1 MTFQSSPTG
10 QTEIRLSG
18 KLGAR
23 YKLAAGLLCLLA
35 VLVIGLIDY
44 VTGYEVSVMVFYAIP
59 VGLAAVY
66 VSPGY
71 AVLLGLAAVTLS
83 RSTDILSGMPYPGHA
98 VFFTNCAIPFA
109 FFLIL
114 IAALYLL
121 NQIREGLESTVEQR
135 NRSLL
140 QEMHE
145 RGRLERQV
153 IELSERE
160 HRRFGQELHELVT
173 HELASIA
180 IDAHLLARNRFDP
193 REEEAGR
200 AREIA
205 LKVDRALT
213 KARNIARGYFTLGF
227 DAAGFAEAL
236 REIAHRTQKATNI
249 PCHVHCADDLAI
261 GNEDATIQLFR
272 IAQEAVQNAARHADA
287 TQIIITFERRDDQFW
302 LIIEDNGKGLDATTS
317 GPTNGTGADAKP
329 PRKEKGL
336 GLSIM
341 AYRSSL
347 IGGKFLT
354 ELCPSGGTRVI
365 CTVPAAKLTR
375 QIATVAA

>member
-1 MTFQSSPTG
+1 MLCF
-10 QTEIRLSG
+10 
-18 KLGAR
+18 
-23 YKLAAGLLCLLA
+23 LCLLA
-35 VLVIGLIDY
+35 IGVVDYLIDY
-44 VTGYEVSVMVFYAIP
+44 PHLLLFFYAVP
-59 VGLAAVY
+59 VGFAAMY
-66 VSPGY
+66 VGPSV
-71 AVLLGLAAVTLS
+71 ATVFALLGILIS
-83 RSTDILSGMPYPGHA
+83 RATDLLSGMPYPGNE
-98 VFFTNCAIPFA
+98 VFIWNIVIPFS
-109 FFLIL
+109 FFIVM
-114 IAALYLL
+114 IFALYLL
-121 NQIREGLESTVEQR
+121 NCVRQGLETTVEQR
-135 NRSLL
+135 NKALL

-173 HELASIA
+173 HELSSIA
-180 IDAHLLARNRFDP
+180 IDAHLLTRNLLA
-193 REEEAGR
+193 AGDDDVSR

-236 REIAHRTQKATNI
+236 REIAGRTQKTSRTT
-249 PCHVHCADDLAI
+249 CLVHCAEDLAI

-272 IAQEAVQNAARHADA
+272 IAQEALQNAARHAEA
-287 TQIIITFERRDDQFW
+287 TRVILTFERRDDQFW
-302 LIIEDNGKGLDATTS
+302 LVIEDNGKGINPA
-317 GPTNGTGADAKP
+317 GADSKDGKP

-341 AYRSSL
+341 AYRAGL

-354 ELCPSGGTRVI
+354 ERSPSGGTRVI
-365 CTVPAAKLTR
+365 CTVPATKLTR
-375 QIATVAA
+375 QISTIAA

>member
-1 MTFQSSPTG
+1 MTSNTSSTG
-10 QTEIRLSG
+10 LTEMRLPGKTSTRQKLLSG
-18 KLGAR
+18 V
-23 YKLAAGLLCLLA
+23 LCLFA
-35 VLVIGLIDY
+35 VLGIGMIDY
-44 VTGYEVSVMVFYAIP
+44 ATGYEVSVLVFYAIP
-59 VGLAAVY
+59 VGLAAIY
-66 VSPGY
+66 VSAAY
-71 AVLLGLAAVTLS
+71 AVLLGLAAVALS

-98 VFFTNCAIPFA
+98 VFVTNCAIPFA
-109 FFLIL
+109 FFVIL

-121 NQIREGLESTVEQR
+121 NQIRQGLESTVEQR
-135 NRSLL
+135 NRALL

-180 IDAHLLARNRFDP
+180 IDAHLLTRNLLAAGDG
-193 REEEAGR
+193 EVGR

-236 REIAHRTQKATNI
+236 REIANRTQKATRI
-249 PCHVHCADDLAI
+249 SCLVHCADDLAI

-272 IAQEAVQNAARHADA
+272 IAQEAVQNSARHADA
-287 TQIIITFERRDDQFW
+287 TRITITFERRDDQFW
-302 LIIEDNGKGLDATTS
+302 LIIEDNGKGLHPTT
-317 GPTNGTGADAKP
+317 GTGTDAKP

-341 AYRSSL
+341 AYRAGL

-354 ELCPSGGTRVI
+354 ERALSGGTRVI
-365 CTVPAAKLTR
+365 CTVPSAKLTR
-375 QIATVAA
+375 QIASSAV

>member
-1 MTFQSSPTG
+1 MISNSSSTS
-10 QTEIRLSG
+10 QTEIRLSD
-18 KLGAR
+18 KPVAR
-23 YKLAAGLLCLLA
+23 RKLAAGVLCLLA
-35 VLVIGLIDY
+35 VLGIGLIDY
-44 VTGYEVSVMVFYAIP
+44 VTGYQVSVMVFYAIP
-59 VGLAAVY
+59 VGLAAIY

-71 AVLLGLAAVTLS
+71 AILLGLAAVTVS

-109 FFLIL
+109 FFVIL

-121 NQIREGLESTVEQR
+121 NQIRKGLESTVEQR
-135 NRSLL
+135 NRALL

-180 IDAHLLARNRFDP
+180 IDAHLLTRNLLAAGD
-193 REEEAGR
+193 EEVGR

-236 REIAHRTQKATNI
+236 REIANRTQKSTSI
-249 PCHVHCADDLAI
+249 SCLVHCADDLAI

-287 TQIIITFERRDDQFW
+287 TRIITTFERRDDHFC
-302 LIIEDNGKGLDATTS
+302 LIIEDNGKGLTPS
-317 GPTNGTGADAKP
+317 QGNGTDAKP

-341 AYRSSL
+341 AYRAGL

-354 ELCPSGGTRVI
+354 ERCPTGGTRVI
-365 CTVPAAKLTR
+365 CTVPVAKLTR
-375 QIATVAA
+375 QIAHVAA

>member
-1 MTFQSSPTG
+1 MIPNPSSTSL
-10 QTEIRLSG
+10 TEIRLSSSDKSRSRQ
-18 KLGAR
+18 KLISGA
-23 YKLAAGLLCLLA
+23 LCFLCLLA
-35 VLVIGLIDY
+35 IGIIDY
-44 VTGYEVSVMVFYAIP
+44 VTGYEISVLVFYAIP
-59 VGLAAVY
+59 IGLAAIY
-66 VSPGY
+66 VSVGY
-71 AVLLGLAAVTLS
+71 ALLLSIAAIALS
-83 RSTDILSGMPYPGHA
+83 RVTDFLSGMPYPGHA
-98 VFFTNCAIPFA
+98 VFFSNCVIPLA
-109 FFLIL
+109 FFGIVV
-114 IAALYLL
+114 ASLYLL
-121 NQIREGLESTVEQR
+121 NQIRRGLESTVEQR
-135 NRSLL
+135 NRALL

-173 HELASIA
+173 HELAAIA
-180 IDAHLLARNRFDP
+180 IDAHLLTRNLLAAGD
-193 REEEAGR
+193 EEVGR

-236 REIAHRTQKATNI
+236 REIASRTQKATRI
-249 PCHVHCADDLAI
+249 SCLVHCADDLAI

-272 IAQEAVQNAARHADA
+272 IAQEALQNAARHAEA
-287 TQIIITFERRDDQFW
+287 TRIITTFERRDDHFW
-302 LIIEDNGKGLDATTS
+302 LVVEDNGKGLA
-317 GPTNGTGADAKP
+317 PTNGKDTKP

-341 AYRSSL
+341 AYRAGL

-354 ELCPSGGTRVI
+354 ERSLSGGTRVI

>member
-1 MTFQSSPTG
+1 MSSSSSPTG
-10 QTEIRLSG
+10 LTEIRLADKAGPRQKILS
-18 KLGAR
+18 
-23 YKLAAGLLCLLA
+23 GLLCLVA
-35 VLVIGLIDY
+35 VLAIGMVDY
-44 VTGYEVSVMVFYAIP
+44 LTGYEISVMVFYAIP
-59 VGLAAVY
+59 VGLAAIY
-66 VSPGY
+66 VSAGY
-71 AVLLGLAAVTLS
+71 AVLLGLAAVALS
-83 RSTDILSGMPYPGHA
+83 RYTDFLSGMPYPGHA
-98 VFFTNCAIPFA
+98 VFVSNLAIPFA
-109 FFLIL
+109 FFVIL
-114 IAALYLL
+114 VAALYLL
-121 NQIREGLESTVEQR
+121 NQIRKGLESTVEQR
-135 NRSLL
+135 NRALL

-180 IDAHLLARNRFDP
+180 IDTHLLTRNLLDSGD
-193 REEEAGR
+193 EEVVR

-236 REIAHRTQKATNI
+236 REIANRTQKATRI
-249 PCHVHCADDLAI
+249 SCLVHCADDLAI

-272 IAQEAVQNAARHADA
+272 IAQEAVQNSARHAEA
-287 TQIIITFERRDDQFW
+287 TRIIITFERRDDHFW
-302 LIIEDNGKGLDATTS
+302 LIIEDNGKGLTPS
-317 GPTNGTGADAKP
+317 QGYGTDAKP

-341 AYRSSL
+341 AYRSGL
-347 IGGKFLT
+347 IGGKFLI
-354 ELCPSGGTRVI
+354 ERAPSGGTRVI

>member
-1 MTFQSSPTG
+1 M
-10 QTEIRLSG
+10 SG
-18 KLGAR
+18 V
-23 YKLAAGLLCLLA
+23 LCLFA
-35 VLVIGLIDY
+35 VLGIGMVDY
-44 VTGYEVSVMVFYAIP
+44 ATGYQVSVLVFYAIP
-59 VGLAAVY
+59 VGLAAIY
-66 VSPGY
+66 VGVGY
-71 AVLLGLAAVTLS
+71 AVLLGLAAVALS

-98 VFFTNCAIPFA
+98 VFVTNCAIPFA

-121 NQIREGLESTVEQR
+121 NQIRQGLESTVEQR
-135 NRSLL
+135 NRALL

-180 IDAHLLARNRFDP
+180 IDAHLLTRNLLAAGD
-193 REEEAGR
+193 EDVGR

-236 REIAHRTQKATNI
+236 REIANRTQKSSRI
-249 PCHVHCADDLAI
+249 SCLVHCADDLAI

-272 IAQEAVQNAARHADA
+272 IAQEAVQNSARHADA
-287 TQIIITFERRDDQFW
+287 SRIIITFERRDDQFW
-302 LIIEDNGKGLDATTS
+302 LIIEDNGKGLHATHT
-317 GPTNGTGADAKP
+317 GTGTDAR

-341 AYRSSL
+341 AYRAGL

-354 ELCPSGGTRVI
+354 ERALSGGTRVI
-365 CTVPAAKLTR
+365 CTVPATKLTR
-375 QIATVAA
+375 QIASSVV

>member
-1 MTFQSSPTG
+1 MNSNSNTG
-10 QTEIRLSG
+10 QTEIRVPD
-18 KLGAR
+18 KVR
-23 YKLAAGLLCLLA
+23 TRQKLASGVLCLLA
-35 VLVIGLIDY
+35 VLGIGLIDY
-44 VTGYEVSVMVFYAIP
+44 VTGYQVSVLVFYAIP
-59 VGLAAVY
+59 VGIAAIY
-66 VSPGY
+66 VSAGY
-71 AVLLGLAAVTLS
+71 AVLLGLAAVALS
-83 RSTDILSGMPYPGHA
+83 RCTDVLSGMPYPGPG
-98 VFFTNCAIPFA
+98 VFFSNCAIPFA
-109 FFLIL
+109 FFVIV

-121 NQIREGLESTVEQR
+121 NQIRKGLESTVEQR
-135 NRSLL
+135 NRALL

-180 IDAHLLARNRFDP
+180 IDAHLLTRNLLASSD
-193 REEEAGR
+193 EEVSR

-236 REIAHRTQKATNI
+236 REIANRTQKDTRITCN
-249 PCHVHCADDLAI
+249 VHCADDLAI

-272 IAQEAVQNAARHADA
+272 IAQEALQNAARHADA
-287 TQIIITFERRDDQFW
+287 TRIIITFERRDDQFW
-302 LIIEDNGKGLDATTS
+302 LLIEDNGKGLAAH
-317 GPTNGTGADAKP
+317 GTNGAGKDARP

-341 AYRSSL
+341 AYRAGL
-347 IGGKFLT
+347 IGGKFLI
-354 ELCPSGGTRVI
+354 ERSLNGGTRVI
-365 CTVPAAKLTR
+365 CTVPAVKLTR
-375 QIATVAA
+375 QIGTVAA